1 MKLDLRYRKKPINFF
16 GTVENFF
23 LKYMYCYQIHDVIQ
37 NCSINCSQNG
47 KIVHKKSE
55 ILNLDKTQTGVV
67 VLGSQD
73 LAKCSKCLK
82 QATHA
87 IEFEHSPVFFF
98 VEPTTNIKIK
108 ELPKTLKNN
117 QKIYRLLCAI
127 IHRADIEHFV
137 SIFELQKQF
146 YLIDDLTP
154 NHAKLIKPDKMNY
167 LDSYISSALFYLETI
182 I

>member
-1 MKLDLRYRKKPINFF
+1 M
-16 GTVENFF
+16 
-23 LKYMYCYQIHDVIQ
+23 
-37 NCSINCSQNG
+37 
-47 KIVHKKSE
+47 
-55 ILNLDKTQTGVV
+55 
-67 VLGSQD
+67 
-73 LAKCSKCLK
+73 
-82 QATHA
+82 
-87 IEFEHSPVFFF
+87 FFF

-137 SIFELQKQF
+137 SIFELQKKF

-154 NHAKLIKPDKMNY
+154 NHAQLIKPDKMNY